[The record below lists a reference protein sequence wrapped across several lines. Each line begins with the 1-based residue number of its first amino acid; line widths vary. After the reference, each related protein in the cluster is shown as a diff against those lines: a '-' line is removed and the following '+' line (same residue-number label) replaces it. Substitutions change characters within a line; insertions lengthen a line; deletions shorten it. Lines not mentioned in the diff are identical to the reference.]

1 MFYLLDSEKPR
12 FTYCPNDMLES
23 ADTPSQTTKTVQ
35 WTKPTYSD
43 NSGIV
48 KLTFNNKNNPSDF
61 PVGPAINI
69 IYRIEDGSDNKAEC
83 EFSIKV
89 EGNRV
94 CNIMYPLFLHFNCGF
109 VKTNS

>member
-1 MFYLLDSEKPR
+1 MNFFARNTKPLLFYLLDTEKPK
-12 FTYCPNDMLES
+12 FTLCPNDYLVT
-23 ADTPSQTTKTVQ
+23 ADKSSQTTQTVH
-35 WTKPTYSD
+35 WTEPTYSD

-48 KLTFNNKNNPSDF
+48 KLTYQNKKNPSDF

-89 EGNRV
+89 EGN
-94 CNIMYPLFLHFNCGF
+94 
-109 VKTNS
+109 